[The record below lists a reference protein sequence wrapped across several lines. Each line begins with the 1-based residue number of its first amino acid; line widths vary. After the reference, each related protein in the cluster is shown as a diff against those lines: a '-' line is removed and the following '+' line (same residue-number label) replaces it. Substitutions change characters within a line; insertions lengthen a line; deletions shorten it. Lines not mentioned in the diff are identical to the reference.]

1 MPGYGLRGVPIYLVD
16 DPRQYL
22 KDFYHEAAL
31 GETAEFSQAVA
42 SLGETEQVLLS
53 APLWRYWKRGVGAS
67 MPIGHDVHRQMVSA
81 PVGGSVRFMP
91 GIPVASVADRDS
103 FIRERINYLN
113 HLFSNRAYQVSAAT
127 NPRLA
132 ALDVLLPRVMLALR
146 PADGVSGQQLQSAVL
161 RALPVAPLQV
171 REKDVEMARLG
182 SDMYIFLAR
191 ENVRI
196 YLLGGIVMAL
206 IGIIAVALANYLE
219 DRRTLG
225 LLRIRGGGPQHTWHF
240 LTANLVSPS
249 LVGLLLGVLIALL
262 VGYGITNVI
271 WRLRELQTIMRH
283 LPTHLAV
290 SGQTLAVAAVL
301 VAIVLGIT
309 LFFSRW
315 VFRRTAR
322 EGLV

>member
-1 MPGYGLRGVPIYLVD
+1 
-16 DPRQYL
+16 
-22 KDFYHEAAL
+22 
-31 GETAEFSQAVA
+31 
-42 SLGETEQVLLS
+42 
-53 APLWRYWKRGVGAS
+53 